1 MYKTK
6 EEPGETCFRIAAAEA
21 SSANLVVLVD
31 VVRAGP
37 RFVLVQVREVRD
49 GADQRSLPSWLRQ
62 AQAQPAPYA
71 TLAHPGTSPRVRAM
85 AAGKVSLLCAA
96 PTLGRRVCMPPPLH
110 TVSTTYYKEL
120 KTCTCLLLVALPF
133 ELNRSAGKVSLGPP
147 TSSDQV
153 RGVNAHGRA
162 QPKRGAGGVATG
174 RARSAGRRYACRL
187 QGVSEPLQRA
197 RPSPAEWG

>member
-37 RFVLVQVREVRD
+37 GFVLVQVREVRD

-71 TLAHPGTSPRVRAM
+71 TLAHPGPPPRVRAM

-96 PTLGRRVCMPPPLH
+96 PTRGLWALGRRVCESTSTQYSY
-110 TVSTTYYKEL
+110 TVVVQGAENLYQFTLVESSTVR
-120 KTCTCLLLVALPF
+120 LVNLASAAGHHRVLTKFEVSMRMAERNPREEQGALP
-133 ELNRSAGKVSLGPP
+133 RA
-147 TSSDQV
+147 V
-153 RGVNAHGRA
+153 RGLLAAGICVGCRA
-162 QPKRGAGGVATG
+162 
-174 RARSAGRRYACRL
+174 
-187 QGVSEPLQRA
+187 
-197 RPSPAEWG
+197 